1 MENIINVNNRNIKY
15 IKEIWKNED
24 LFKNS
29 IENELK
35 NKSDKSQFLL
45 VRFFELLSIFYFG
58 ITDFILAFICLGYLS
73 LTKKK
78 RIKLL
83 FIAKNFC
90 VAVSSGKQIRIAPF
104 LFEKN
109 TILFNSSK
117 EARLRRVGG
126 KKVYNIGFFV
136 KFISLFGLANHD
148 LVARNYRSYEIV
160 NNIFLRLNVFESI
173 NFYWF
178 YDLNSFSIIF
188 SKYRHNHKLVEI
200 QHGSII
206 NYPPYALPA
215 PVKIADVFY
224 VRNKMTISYLKNHL
238 CKDFECEYKI
248 LDYPVVNLEVVQGL
262 NILYAS
268 TIEFQ
273 GFHPVFKSFLQE
285 YRSVFPDEKLNL
297 TIRLHPRE
305 RGREN
310 LFINDLQSS
319 EINFKFD
326 NSENWLLSNAIE
338 GLIVISPWS
347 STLEEAFDNGYRSIT
362 IDEVG
367 RKRFSHFISEGSF
380 LYSDNLI
387 KTLGNWDYR
396 IS

>member
-1 MENIINVNNRNIKY
+1 MRDISSLNNRNIEY
-15 IKEIWKNED
+15 IKEIWKNEN

-29 IENELK
+29 IENERQK
-35 NKSDKSQFLL
+35 KSDNSQFLL
-45 VRFFELLSIFYFG
+45 VRFFELLTIFYFG
-58 ITDFILAFICLGYLS
+58 ITDFTLVFIRLSYL
-73 LTKKK
+73 TIIKKK
-78 RIKLL
+78 RVKLL

-90 VAVSSGKQIRIAPF
+90 VDVTSGKQIRIAPF

-117 EARLRRVGG
+117 EHRLAEVGG
-126 KKVYNIGFFV
+126 NKVYNIGFFV
-136 KFISLFGLANHD
+136 KFISLFNLSNQD
-148 LVARNYRSYEIV
+148 IVSRNYWAYEIV
-160 NNIFLRLNVFESI
+160 NNIFLRLNVFESV

-178 YDLNSFSIIF
+178 YDLNSISIIF
-188 SKYRHNHKLVEI
+188 SKYRQNHKLVEI

-206 NYPPYALPA
+206 NYPPYVFPA

-224 VRNKMTISYLKNHL
+224 VRNEMTVSYLKNHL
-238 CKDFECEYKI
+238 CKNFDCEYRT
-248 LDYPVVNLEVVQGL
+248 LDYPFVNREVVPGL

-273 GFHPVFKSFLQE
+273 GFHPVFKSFLKQ
-285 YRSVFPDEKLNL
+285 YRSVFLDEKLNL

-305 RGREN
+305 RGMEN
-310 LFINDLQSS
+310 LFLTDLQSS
-319 EINFKFD
+319 DVDFKFD
-326 NSENWLLSNAIE
+326 NSENWLFSNSIE

-367 RKRFSHFISEGSF
+367 RKRFSHFISEGNF

-387 KTLGNWDYR
+387 KTLSTWDYR
-396 IS
+396 IR